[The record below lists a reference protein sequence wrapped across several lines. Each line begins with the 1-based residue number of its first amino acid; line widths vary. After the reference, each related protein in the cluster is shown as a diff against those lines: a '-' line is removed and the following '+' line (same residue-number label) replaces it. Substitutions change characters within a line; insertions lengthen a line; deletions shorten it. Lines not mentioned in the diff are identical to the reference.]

1 MDKELQTEQRR
12 VNDVIQEIDCQA
24 KKLIKES
31 GYVGEE
37 VLNLRQT
44 FWEDV
49 TVNLD
54 EPDDVIE
61 TAASLRQQAELLGER
76 ERTRGQ
82 MTRQMKILD
91 RLRYS
96 PYFGRIDFHEKGEST
111 TDNIYIGIASLMD
124 EKKENFLIY
133 DWRAPIS
140 SVYYDYSPGPAA
152 YETPEGEITGE
163 LELKRQ
169 YLIRGGKI
177 SGMFD
182 TGVTI
187 GDDMLKEVLGS
198 QASTQMKSIVATIQS
213 DQNKIIRNEK
223 SQYLIVQGVA
233 GSGKT
238 SAALQRVA
246 YLLYR
251 YRGTISSENIM
262 LFSPNPLF
270 NSYVATVLPEL
281 GEENM
286 RQATFMEYLNNR
298 IGTAY
303 SLEDNFD
310 QMEYL
315 LSNED
320 SPAYK
325 ARIAGIRYKSSL
337 SFKHQIDKFTDQ
349 LSENGIAF
357 KDIRFRKR
365 VLVSKDEISRYFYS
379 LARDISIPNRMQE
392 VKNWLF
398 KQLRKEMKAEQTKP
412 WVEEQIQFLDKEDY
426 ILAFKNLEEKDQ
438 FREST
443 FDDFDRE
450 QKFLAEMVVKDKFK
464 PLFNGIKNLRFID
477 RMKNYKQ
484 LFQTQKSDATLP
496 PEWVQIC
503 KQTLKKLE
511 NNSIQWEDAAPFVY
525 LQDLIEGRASGT
537 GVKHIF
543 IDEAQDYTPFQ
554 FEFLNMLFPYSK
566 MTLLGDFNQAI
577 FSGATGSLTVLT
589 GDLEE
594 EGIERI
600 TLNRTYRS
608 TKEIVEFTRELLED
622 GQDIE
627 PFARQGEK
635 PSVTLLEG
643 TGQLRVSILAAIDDL
658 QKEGHRTIAV
668 ICRTAKESM
677 EAYSLLKSIQV
688 RLIEKGSVSF
698 EPGILVI
705 PAYLAKGIEFDAVI
719 MFDASQYKHERER
732 KLFYTACTRAMHKLL
747 LFCTDGIS
755 PLMEKV
761 PKTVY
766 TKVEGLNKTD

>member
-12 VNDVIQEIDCQA
+12 VNDVIQEIDSQA

-111 TDNIYIGIASLMD
+111 TDKIYIGIASLMD
-124 EKKENFLIY
+124 ENKENFLIY

-152 YETPEGEITGE
+152 YETPEGEINGE

-286 RQATFMEYLNNR
+286 RQVTFMEYLNNR

-398 KQLRKEMKAEQTKP
+398 KQLRKEMKAEQMKP

-496 PEWVQIC
+496 PEWDQIC

-635 PSVTLLEG
+635 PSVTLLDG
-643 TGQLRVSILAAIDDL
+643 TGQLRVNILSAIDEL
-658 QKEGHRTIAV
+658 QKDGHRTIAV

-747 LFCTDGIS
+747 LFCTEGIS

-761 PKTVY
+761 PENVY
-766 TKVEGLNKTD
+766 TKVEGFNKP

>member
-1 MDKELQTEQRR
+1 MDKELQTEQKR
-12 VNDVIQEIDCQA
+12 VNEVIKEINSQ
-24 KKLIKES
+24 KEKIVKES
-31 GYVGEE
+31 GQVGEE
-37 VLNLRQT
+37 VLSLRQT

-54 EPDDVIE
+54 DPDDINE

-82 MTRQMKILD
+82 MTRQMRILE

-96 PYFGRIDFHEKGEST
+96 PYFGRIDFHEAGESHS
-111 TDNIYIGIASLMD
+111 DKIYIGIASLMD
-124 EKKENFLIY
+124 EQKENFLIY

-140 SVYYDYSPGPAA
+140 SVYYDYSPGPAV
-152 YETPEGEITGE
+152 YETPEGMITGE

-177 SGMFD
+177 TGMFD

-187 GDDMLKEVLGS
+187 GDEMLQEVLGN

-223 SQYLIVQGVA
+223 SRYLIVQGVA

-251 YRGTISSENIM
+251 YRGTLSSENIM

-286 RQATFMEYLNNR
+286 RQATFMEYLNHR
-298 IGTAY
+298 IGSAY
-303 SLEDNFD
+303 KLEDSFD

-320 SPAYK
+320 SPEYK
-325 ARIAGIRYKSSL
+325 ARVAGIRYKSGL
-337 SFKHQIDKFTDQ
+337 KFKQQIDHYSEK
-349 LSENGIAF
+349 LSQGGIAF

-365 VLVSKDEISRYFYS
+365 VLVSRGEIGSFFYS
-379 LARDISIPNRMQE
+379 LPRDISIPNRIQQ
-392 VKNWLF
+392 VRDWLF
-398 KQLRKEMKAEQTKP
+398 KQLRKEMKVEQGKP
-412 WVEEQIQFLDKEDY
+412 WVEEQIQFLEKEDY
-426 ILAFKNLEEKDQ
+426 IEAFKKLEEKKQ
-438 FREST
+438 YQENT

-450 QKFLAEMVVKDKFK
+450 QKLLAEMVVKNKFK
-464 PLFNGIKNLRFID
+464 PLFNGVKKLRFID
-477 RMKNYKQ
+477 RMANYKQ
-484 LFQTQKSDATLP
+484 LFRSQISDGTLP
-496 PEWVQIC
+496 AEWTQIC
-503 KQTLKKLE
+503 KQTLRKLDDGC
-511 NNSIQWEDAAPFVY
+511 IQWEDAAPFVY
-525 LQDLIEGRASGT
+525 LQDLLEGRASGT

-577 FSGATGSLTVLT
+577 FSGATGSLTVMT
-589 GDLEE
+589 EDLEE

-608 TKEIVEFTRELLED
+608 TKEIVEFTSELLED

-627 PFARQGEK
+627 AFAREGEK
-635 PSVTLLEG
+635 PVVTLLTG
-643 TGQLRVSILAAIDDL
+643 NGQLREAILSTIKGL
-658 QKEGHRTIAV
+658 QQEGHRTIAV

-688 RLIEKGSVSF
+688 RLIEKGTVSF

-719 MFDASQYKHERER
+719 MFDASQYRHERER

-747 LFCTDGIS
+747 LFCTDGVS

-761 PKTVY
+761 PESVY
-766 TKVEGLNKTD
+766 TKVESSQKPE